1 MARQRKEPQRSG
13 FLVIDKPA
21 GWTSHDVV
29 GRVRRV
35 VGERQVG
42 HAGTLD
48 PAATGA
54 LPVAVGHATKLLP
67 YLENSDKTYI
77 ATVRFGV
84 VTDSG
89 DRDGQLLARSPV
101 DTGLDERIRSQLY
114 RFQGDIEQIPPMHS
128 AIKRDGRRLYEHA
141 RAGGTVEVP
150 PRRIRIHSLDV
161 LAWDHP
167 EAVLRVAC
175 SAGTYVRSLA
185 RDLGDAVGTGAM
197 LSGLTR
203 TASGQFGLHHAISI
217 HDLEDRL
224 ARWGW
229 AAIALHPDA
238 ARPNAAIV
246 VLDDDETHRWFNG
259 MPIERF
265 VSTPFARVYDSRREW
280 IGIGV
285 TGAEPGHLY
294 PKRVVRGRSRCP

>member
-1 MARQRKEPQRSG
+1 MARKRTEPQRSG

-54 LPVAVGHATKLLP
+54 LPVAVGHATRLLP
-67 YLENSDKTYI
+67 FLEDTDKTYI

-84 VTDSG
+84 ETDSG
-89 DRDGQLLARSPV
+89 DRDGRLLSTSPV
-101 DTGLDERIRSQLY
+101 DSVSEERIRSLLD
-114 RFQGDIEQIPPMHS
+114 RFRGETEQIPPMHS
-128 AIKRDGRRLYEHA
+128 AIKVGGRRLYEHA
-141 RAGGTVEVP
+141 RAGDEVEVP
-150 PRRIRIHSLDV
+150 ARRVSIHSLDV

-167 EAVLRVAC
+167 DAVLRVTC

-185 RDLGDAVGTGAM
+185 RDLGNAVGAGAM
-197 LSGLTR
+197 LSRLTR
-203 TASGQFGLHHAISI
+203 TASGQFGLNSAISI
-217 HDLEDRL
+217 HDLEERL
-224 ARWGW
+224 DRWGW

-238 ARPNAAIV
+238 ALPAAEIV
-246 VLDDDETHRWFNG
+246 VLKDSEADRWFNG
-259 MPIERF
+259 MPIERS
-265 VSTPFARVYDSRREW
+265 VSTPVVRVYDSRREW
-280 IGIGV
+280 IGVGMPGRV
-285 TGAEPGHLY
+285 PGHVY